1 MISGKGAYVN
11 NFHYTENFSK
21 NRKIFHYTE
30 NSVPRRK
37 ASAASWRLQSRSSY
51 FIRIQKLKREA
62 AFRVKGYDNISP
74 NRAWARY
81 GNALV
86 E

>member
-1 MISGKGAYVN
+1 MISDKGMHVN

-37 ASAASWRLQSRSSY
+37 ASAE
-51 FIRIQKLKREA
+51 QKSLVEA
-62 AFRVKGYDNISP
+62 A
-74 NRAWARY
+74 
-81 GNALV
+81 
-86 E
+86 